1 MADMHTLTND
11 RFYATKLVRNI
22 LSRGLCI
29 SVDNGE
35 EDPSFPSRNEDTI
48 LGLLNATEMETLRL
62 YKHTPGGLQYVGF
75 FFLVWGNCPSGEE
88 LVSDHSGNRLCDN
101 IWSDVFGREPVA

>member
-22 LSRGLCI
+22 LSRGLYI
-29 SVDNGE
+29 STDNGE
-35 EDPSFPSRNEDTI
+35 EGPTDPSRDEAAI
-48 LGLLNATEMETLRL
+48 LQELNATEMDTLRL
-62 YKHTPGGLQYVGF
+62 YRFDAGGMHYVGF

-88 LVSDHSGNRLCDN
+88 LVCDHTDSRMCDT
-101 IWSDVFGREPVA
+101 IWSEVFGREPVA

>member
-1 MADMHTLTND
+1 MTSIHTLDNE

-22 LSRGLCI
+22 LSRGLCV

-35 EDPSFPSRNEDTI
+35 EEPSFPSRNEATI
-48 LGLLNATEMETLRL
+48 TTLLNATEMDTLRL

-88 LVSDHSGNRLCDN
+88 LVCDHTDNRLCN
-101 IWSDVFGREPVA
+101 SIWSEVFGQELV